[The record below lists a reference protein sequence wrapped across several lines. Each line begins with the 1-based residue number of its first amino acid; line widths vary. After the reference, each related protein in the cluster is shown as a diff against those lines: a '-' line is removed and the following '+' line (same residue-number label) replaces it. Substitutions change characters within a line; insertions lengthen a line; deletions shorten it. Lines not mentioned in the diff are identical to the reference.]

1 MWSSSLPALL
11 MVLGLCLADKPDIQ
25 EQRHQALFRSRR
37 MVGGVLARRVPWQT
51 LVTLG
56 DKIIGGGTLI
66 GKRWVLTAGRNL
78 FTNASR
84 NATLYQA
91 PAIPKVYL
99 SITDL
104 REREE
109 TFNEVKVDQVF
120 LHPNFQNTSD
130 WENDLA
136 LIRLKED
143 LFLDGNVKPL
153 SLPEKD
159 YALMGT
165 QGDVSGWGRNAL
177 LQYSRLLKTLTL
189 TVANHTMCKETY
201 SSGGQVVSSTPIVD
215 DNMFCTEAAS
225 YREDVCIGDAGG
237 AFAVQD
243 PKDGKVYVAG
253 VLSFDKS
260 CAVERYAVFMKISAY
275 VPWIKS
281 VIGQQ

>member
-1 MWSSSLPALL
+1 MRATFVLNVLCSS
-11 MVLGLCLADKPDIQ
+11 
-25 EQRHQALFRSRR
+25 EQRLQALFRSRR
-37 MVGGVLARRVPWQT
+37 MVGGVLARRVPWQA

-84 NATLYQA
+84 NATLGQA
-91 PAIPKVYL
+91 PAVPKVYL

-104 REREE
+104 RETEE

-120 LHPNFQNTSD
+120 LHPNFQNNSD

-165 QGDVSGWGRNAL
+165 QGD
-177 LQYSRLLKTLTL
+177 TLTL

-201 SSGGQVVSSTPIVD
+201 SSGGQVVGSTPIVD
-215 DNMFCTEAAS
+215 DTMFCTEATS

-260 CAVERYAVFMKISAY
+260 CAVERFAVFMKISAY